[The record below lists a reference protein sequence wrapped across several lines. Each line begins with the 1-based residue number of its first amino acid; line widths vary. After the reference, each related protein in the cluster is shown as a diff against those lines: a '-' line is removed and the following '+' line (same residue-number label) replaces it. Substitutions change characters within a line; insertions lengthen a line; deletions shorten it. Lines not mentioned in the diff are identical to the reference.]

1 MMSNYRPFLKI
12 VRLGN
17 RYYSI
22 KPLPPI
28 PPGYINED
36 SAVFSSSKTP
46 TSHTPLFSQALM
58 GFFTKDEHA
67 GKHFQ
72 ILDMTFGAGGHTSYI
87 LDQFALHGVIGSL
100 TVYANDCDPMAYE
113 VANKMRIQRT
123 YENTR
128 LVPMKSSFKDI
139 YGTLTSEGVEADS
152 LSGIIIDTG
161 VSPLQWADK
170 KRGFCHL
177 RNGMLD
183 LRFDPNQD
191 IPKAWEILQNIDD
204 ASLLRLLRKY
214 GSLKSDAKH
223 VASAI
228 LEARFMY
235 YEFKTMEEL
244 YEVMQTAV
252 KHATHVP
259 MNEKADSKKVSE
271 FLFKTVTAL
280 RMFVNDELNQ
290 LDYAIRVIARKFLK
304 PELGVLAV
312 IVHNEAEQKVVHQ
325 CLRQV
330 SIDQSLNLEVELLEP
345 DLQKVQEPWR
355 IIFGEPPLPL
365 SPGEKILNPRFKD
378 SVMFVA
384 QKLNRC

>member
-1 MMSNYRPFLKI
+1 MNFVS
-12 VRLGN
+12 
-17 RYYSI
+17 
-22 KPLPPI
+22 
-28 PPGYINED
+28 
-36 SAVFSSSKTP
+36 
-46 TSHTPLFSQALM
+46 
-58 GFFTKDEHA
+58 
-67 GKHFQ
+67 
-72 ILDMTFGAGGHTSYI
+72 
-87 LDQFALHGVIGSL
+87 
-100 TVYANDCDPMAYE
+100 
-113 VANKMRIQRT
+113 
-123 YENTR
+123 
-128 LVPMKSSFKDI
+128 
-139 YGTLTSEGVEADS
+139 
-152 LSGIIIDTG
+152 DTG

-330 SIDQSLNLEVELLEP
+330 SIDQSVNLESELSDPVSSHSLT
-345 DLQKVQEPWR
+345 
-355 IIFGEPPLPL
+355 
-365 SPGEKILNPRFKD
+365 
-378 SVMFVA
+378 A
-384 QKLNRC
+384 QKES